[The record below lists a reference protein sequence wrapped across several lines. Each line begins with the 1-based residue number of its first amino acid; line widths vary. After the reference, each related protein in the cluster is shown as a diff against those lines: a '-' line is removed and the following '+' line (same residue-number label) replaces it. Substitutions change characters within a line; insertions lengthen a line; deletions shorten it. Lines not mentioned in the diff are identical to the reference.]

1 MQEYQIES
9 EEAALE
15 LIENLTEQA
24 WAEIEGKI
32 MCALKTLIEDLLE
45 QELTRRL
52 NADKYERTDEREGYR
67 GGHYQRGLTSRFGH
81 IGDLSVP
88 RPAAGPA
95 PFTLFDRYERRR
107 WDVDAAIGRL
117 FVLGVS
123 TRRIKGVAKDILGI
137 PVSAQTVS
145 KTTAFLEEELRHYQ
159 ERELTDDVEFLFL
172 DGISEKVREIG
183 VEKKVMLCAFGVHTG
198 GEKEI
203 LSFRM
208 ADSEDIPSWKGFLAD
223 LKARGLLGKKIKLI
237 ISDGNPALLKAIS
250 EIYPFHKVQ
259 RCIAHR
265 MRNVAVKLRRHNQ
278 KPAMDGARLI
288 FGAPNKKEALKRF
301 KAWRSKWIIEEERA
315 VKCLEKGLYNCL
327 HYYDFPEEMWKKIRT
342 TNILERAFREVR
354 RRTNPMGLF
363 PNADS
368 ANRIF
373 YGITDFMNDNWRE
386 SHLKEIS
393 AESLT

>member
-107 WDVDAAIGRL
+107 WDVDAVIGRL
-117 FVLGVS
+117 FILGVS
-123 TRRIKGVAKDILGI
+123 TRRIKGVAKDIFGI

-386 SHLKEIS
+386 SHLK
-393 AESLT
+393 